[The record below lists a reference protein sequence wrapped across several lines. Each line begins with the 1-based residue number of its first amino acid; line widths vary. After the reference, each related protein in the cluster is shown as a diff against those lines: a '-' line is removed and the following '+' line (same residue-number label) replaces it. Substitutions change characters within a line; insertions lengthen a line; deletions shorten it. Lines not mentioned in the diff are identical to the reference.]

1 MTAEKT
7 PSHNGGKP
15 EPNGIPPVPTPPS
28 NQHQVSQPPSFLS
41 RFWLLIARW
50 LYTFLLQSITNGSVE
65 LVTGSGVYIS
75 SSRLEETLRD
85 AKTGTQL
92 ARKLM
97 DAFWDKSTLARSTL
111 SARSKFQYQQ
121 LDRKIITAIEGIKSV
136 LFTFYDCSTGT

>member
-1 MTAEKT
+1 M
-7 PSHNGGKP
+7 
-15 EPNGIPPVPTPPS
+15 
-28 NQHQVSQPPSFLS
+28 
-41 RFWLLIARW
+41 
-50 LYTFLLQSITNGSVE
+50 E

-97 DAFWDKSTLARSTL
+97 DAFLDKPPLPRSTL

-121 LDRKIITAIEGIKSV
+121 LDRKIITAIEGIRLV
-136 LFTFYDCSTGT
+136 LVLPLFNKYVVKI

>member
-1 MTAEKT
+1 M
-7 PSHNGGKP
+7 
-15 EPNGIPPVPTPPS
+15 
-28 NQHQVSQPPSFLS
+28 
-41 RFWLLIARW
+41 
-50 LYTFLLQSITNGSVE
+50 E

-121 LDRKIITAIEGIKSV
+121 LDRKIITAIEGIRLV
-136 LFTFYDCSTGT
+136 LVLPLFNRYVVKI